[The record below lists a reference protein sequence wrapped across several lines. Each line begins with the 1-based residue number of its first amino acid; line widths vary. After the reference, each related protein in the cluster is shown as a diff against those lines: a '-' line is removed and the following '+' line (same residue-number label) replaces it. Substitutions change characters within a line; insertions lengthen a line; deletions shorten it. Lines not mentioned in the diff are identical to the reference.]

1 MEKQQTAIPHYS
13 DINGFMASMGLEH
26 RTENPLFY
34 CMRLEEHKGEIYKPP
49 FRRSFYF
56 LGFFTEAGR
65 SEVTHGSKNETDLNS
80 YMVFQSPE
88 LLYSFFRD
96 KAMRGYVCYFQPG
109 CFSFFKPDFHKEF
122 PFFDL
127 LHTSLF
133 RFDHPAFQRL
143 APHFEEVFATYERT
157 NKDQHIEA
165 RAKLLGLLY
174 HLKEFTQ
181 ERVKEIRLATPQ
193 QILLRKYVQ
202 LVNNHYI
209 DKRTVQEYAAL
220 LSVTPNYLS
229 QSVKAVSGRNALS
242 YITERLLT
250 EARSLIRFTDF
261 EIAEIAYRLNFSD
274 PANFGKF
281 FRAQAGMSPSEYR
294 KSGKR

>member
-1 MEKQQTAIPHYS
+1 MEKQKTAIPHYP
-13 DINGFMASMGLEH
+13 DINGFLASLGLEH

-65 SEVTHGSKNETDLNS
+65 SKVTHGSTNETDLNS

-127 LHTSLF
+127 NPGTVFKTQTVMGIPKDL
-133 RFDHPAFQRL
+133 PAG
-143 APHFEEVFATYERT
+143 V
-157 NKDQHIEA
+157 D
-165 RAKLLGLLY
+165 
-174 HLKEFTQ
+174 
-181 ERVKEIRLATPQ
+181 
-193 QILLRKYVQ
+193 
-202 LVNNHYI
+202 
-209 DKRTVQEYAAL
+209 
-220 LSVTPNYLS
+220 
-229 QSVKAVSGRNALS
+229 
-242 YITERLLT
+242 
-250 EARSLIRFTDF
+250 
-261 EIAEIAYRLNFSD
+261 
-274 PANFGKF
+274 
-281 FRAQAGMSPSEYR
+281 
-294 KSGKR
+294 KSGYFKLSAAAKAAAPAWAEEDIFVV